1 MGSWYAGYEKEVVQ
15 QLKGTRERD
24 LRFFRIEEY
33 LRMAERADEFSDSCR
48 ECHSLCFPMERQKD
62 SLAKAVQEP
71 GRERRELDR
80 LQSKMSDHMK
90 QQHGFYPPYYFT
102 YLHSFTWTVLLM
114 CFAFIASLF
123 FPDAD
128 RWYFLAP
135 AFAAGVLSGQITGSR
150 KDRKIRADKK
160 NL

>member
-1 MGSWYAGYEKEVVQ
+1 MGSWYTGYETDVVQ
-15 QLKGTRERD
+15 QLKGTRDRD

-33 LRMAERADEFSDSCR
+33 LRMAERADKFAGSCR
-48 ECHSLCFPMERQKD
+48 ECDSFRFQMEKQKGT
-62 SLAKAVQEP
+62 LAKAVQEP

-90 QQHGFYPPYYFT
+90 RQHGFYPPYYFT
-102 YLHSFTWTVLLM
+102 YLHSFIWTVLLM
-114 CFAFIASLF
+114 CLAFIASLF

-128 RWYFLAP
+128 SWYFLAP